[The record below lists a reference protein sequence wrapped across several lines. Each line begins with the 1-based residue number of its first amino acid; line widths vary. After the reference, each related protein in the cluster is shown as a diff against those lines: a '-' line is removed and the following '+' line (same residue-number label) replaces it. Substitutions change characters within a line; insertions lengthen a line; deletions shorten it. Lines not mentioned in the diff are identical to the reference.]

1 MGTLDNP
8 TAGMKETDKDFE
20 QIAQDKRAQREARLP
35 QKWLIDPQDLP
46 SDDTLDV
53 TGLCAGRGWLSEQE
67 LAITNSSMVQIA
79 SDVKK
84 GRYTA
89 EEVIEAFAHRATIAH
104 QLVNPYVLSLLGPLT
119 RQVD

>member
-1 MGTLDNP
+1 MGCLDNP
-8 TAGMKETDKDFE
+8 SAGVKETKKDLE
-20 QIAQDKRAQREARLP
+20 QVAQDKRAEGEARLP
-35 QKWLIDPQDLP
+35 QKWLVDPQDLP

-53 TGLCAGRGWLSEQE
+53 TGLCAERGWLLEQE

-89 EEVIEAFAHRATIAH
+89 VEVIEAFTHRATIAH
-104 QLVNPYVLSLLGPLT
+104 QLVNPYVLSLLG
-119 RQVD
+119 R